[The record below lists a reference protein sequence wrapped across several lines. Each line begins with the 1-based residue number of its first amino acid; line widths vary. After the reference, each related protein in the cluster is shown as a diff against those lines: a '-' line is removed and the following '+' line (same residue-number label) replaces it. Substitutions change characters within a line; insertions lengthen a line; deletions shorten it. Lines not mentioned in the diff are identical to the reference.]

1 MNFPAS
7 CNKFCLIGKYL
18 FTCLQGLHRGNG
30 WAINC
35 SKAPCTGKA
44 FFPVYYQGHKRSA
57 INTNFKVCTLLYLR
71 LCLLRYFWYK
81 REGMGERYIS
91 QNLTWICKWI
101 SIYSPWNLS
110 KDVCH
115 VGILI
120 RAGGG
125 IYQIG
130 FSSLWQFILIK
141 KGLIQWFLHCCQVFT
156 VSSHQAWWYSKHIKW

>member
-1 MNFPAS
+1 MGYQLLKS
-7 CNKFCLIGKYL
+7 S
-18 FTCLQGLHRGNG
+18 LHRK
-30 WAINC
+30 
-35 SKAPCTGKA
+35 S
-44 FFPVYYQGHKRSA
+44 FLS
-57 INTNFKVCTLLYLR
+57 
-71 LCLLRYFWYK
+71 CLLSRSQKVSDKHKFQGMHTALLKTVFTKIFLVQKGRY
-81 REGMGERYIS
+81 GERYIS

-130 FSSLWQFILIK
+130 YSSLWQFILIK

-156 VSSHQAWWYSKHIKW
+156 VGSHQAWWYSKHIKW

>member
-1 MNFPAS
+1 MGYQLLKCS
-7 CNKFCLIGKYL
+7 
-18 FTCLQGLHRGNG
+18 LHRKSFLS
-30 WAINC
+30 C
-35 SKAPCTGKA
+35 LLS
-44 FFPVYYQGHKRSA
+44 RSQKVSD
-57 INTNFKVCTLLYLR
+57 KVCTLLYLR

-81 REGMGERYIS
+81 RDGIGERYIS

-130 FSSLWQFILIK
+130 YSSLWQFILIK

-156 VSSHQAWWYSKHIKW
+156 VGSHQAWWYSKHIKW

>member
-57 INTNFKVCTLLYLR
+57 IKHKFQGMHTALL
-71 LCLLRYFWYK
+71 K
-81 REGMGERYIS
+81 
-91 QNLTWICKWI
+91 T
-101 SIYSPWNLS
+101 
-110 KDVCH
+110 
-115 VGILI
+115 
-120 RAGGG
+120 
-125 IYQIG
+125 
-130 FSSLWQFILIK
+130 
-141 KGLIQWFLHCCQVFT
+141 VFT
-156 VSSHQAWWYSKHIKW
+156 KIFLVQKGRYGGEIYIQKLNMNM